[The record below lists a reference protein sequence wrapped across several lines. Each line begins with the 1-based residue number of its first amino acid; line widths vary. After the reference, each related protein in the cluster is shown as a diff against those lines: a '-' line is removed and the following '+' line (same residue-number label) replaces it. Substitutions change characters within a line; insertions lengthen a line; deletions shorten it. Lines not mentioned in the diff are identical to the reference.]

1 MAPFQ
6 MAVAHPI
13 DAAVRAQLKAL
24 PDLHQADFAK
34 AIGRNASWL
43 NKYIHGA
50 GTATIDDV
58 VRIAALLIGVTD
70 GPALSKPARKLLR
83 ALDQLPAEEQEDG
96 AEFFAAWVQTR
107 QRRRRHEQ
115 SIVPVGHTSPV
126 AKHIGR
132 GKR

>member
-6 MAVAHPI
+6 MALTHPI
-13 DAAVRAQLKAL
+13 DAEVRARLKAAV
-24 PDLHQADFAK
+24 PHQAEFAA
-34 AIGRNASWL
+34 AIGRSSAWL
-43 NKYIHGA
+43 NKYMHGA

-58 VRIAALLIGVTD
+58 VRMMALLIGVTN

-83 ALDQLPAEEQEDG
+83 ALQQLPAEEQEDG

-107 QRRRRHEQ
+107 QRRRQHEQ
-115 SIVPVGHTSPV
+115 STEPTARTSPAV
-126 AKHIGR
+126 KRRGH